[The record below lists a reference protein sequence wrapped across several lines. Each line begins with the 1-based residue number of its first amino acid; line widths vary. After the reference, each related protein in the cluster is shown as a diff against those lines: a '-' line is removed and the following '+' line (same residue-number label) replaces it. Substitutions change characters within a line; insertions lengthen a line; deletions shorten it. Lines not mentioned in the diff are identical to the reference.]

1 MEEIMLKE
9 KYNELLARYNNGAK
23 YLAEN
28 PNDDKALE
36 EFNKISD
43 ELNNIIQAIPNMTDK
58 EKLEG
63 FDLVKLNHAD
73 DPKIEGIE
81 PVPNNKAI
89 EIVKNARQV
98 ENGVVISNGR
108 TNGKQNALS
117 TFKDN
122 WEIATQLAQSD
133 IIPDNYKKK
142 PANVVIAIGIANQMN
157 LDPFIVMQNL
167 SFIKGKTSWSGSFCR
182 TLIERTG
189 KFKDLELNYIGE
201 KGQDSYGCY
210 LSATRVS
217 DGKKINGPE
226 VTIAM
231 AKAEK
236 WTSNPKWS
244 TLKDL
249 MLAYRC
255 QSYFCRIHC
264 PEAMSGIYTTE
275 EIEDINTTREQPKD
289 IL

>member
-1 MEEIMLKE
+1 MEENMLKV
-9 KYNELLARYNNGAK
+9 KYNELLARYNKGAE
-23 YLAEN
+23 YLAKN
-28 PNDDKALE
+28 PEDDKALE
-36 EFNKISD
+36 EFNRISD

-58 EKLEG
+58 EKTEG
-63 FDLVKLNHAD
+63 FDLVELNHAD
-73 DPKIEGIE
+73 DPKIEGIT
-81 PVPNNKAI
+81 PVPNDKAI
-89 EIVKNARQV
+89 EIVKNARPIKN
-98 ENGVVISNGR
+98 EIIINNGR
-108 TNGKQNALS
+108 ADGKQNALS

>member
-1 MEEIMLKE
+1 MEENMLKV
-9 KYNELLARYNNGAK
+9 KYNELLARYNKGAE
-23 YLAEN
+23 YLAKN
-28 PNDDKALE
+28 PEDDKALE
-36 EFNKISD
+36 EFNRISD

-58 EKLEG
+58 EKTEG
-63 FDLVKLNHAD
+63 FDLVELNHAD
-73 DPKIEGIE
+73 DSKIEGIE
-81 PVPNNKAI
+81 PVPNDKAM
-89 EIVKNARQV
+89 EIVKNSRQV
-98 ENGVVISNGR
+98 ENGVVINNGR

-189 KFKDLELNYIGE
+189 KFRDLELNYIGE

-275 EIEDINTTREQPKD
+275 EIEDINTPREQPID

>member
-1 MEEIMLKE
+1 MEENMLKV
-9 KYNELLARYNNGAK
+9 KYNELLARYNKGAE
-23 YLAEN
+23 YLANN
-28 PNDDKALE
+28 PEDDKALE

-43 ELNNIIQAIPNMTDK
+43 ELNNIIQAIPDMTDK
-58 EKLEG
+58 EKIEG
-63 FDLVKLNHAD
+63 FDLVELNHAD
-73 DPKIEGIE
+73 DTKIEGIT
-81 PVPNNKAI
+81 PVPNDKAM
-89 EIVKNARQV
+89 EIVKNARPAQ
-98 ENGVVISNGR
+98 NAIIINNGR

-122 WEIATQLAQSD
+122 WEIATQLAKSD
-133 IIPDNYKKK
+133 IIPDNYKNK

-189 KFKDLELNYIGE
+189 KFRDLELNYIGE
-201 KGQDSYGCY
+201 RGQDSYGCY
-210 LSATRVS
+210 LSAIRVS
-217 DGKKINGPE
+217 DGKVINGPE

-275 EIEDINTTREQPKD
+275 EIEDINVEKEQPKD